1 MHKNKKKK
9 CLPILFLPPALPHAS
24 YAQACNPASTNP
36 AVLASSTAAPPTTSS
51 RPRSD
56 QIPTKAVVIRIH
68 HRPTTDPKTKAVSQP
83 EQKVREMNLRAAGIP
98 ELMINT
104 VRRSY
109 LTNMIYDLR
118 ISFSTIEAAQAFYA
132 VARKEIS
139 GAKQQSMFNSSAPVY
154 VNAFYYTED
163 PTHQAAYHAVRSENK
178 TFNIEER
185 LAALEI
191 TDQLD
196 QASKTA
202 SKSLHQA
209 RPFAKKVQ
217 AVAAHHPTDHALA
230 TACRMRRPPNY
241 LPCHFLRFGPRA
253 PRMPDTSS
261 R

>member
-1 MHKNKKKK
+1 M
-9 CLPILFLPPALPHAS
+9 
-24 YAQACNPASTNP
+24 Y
-36 AVLASSTAAPPTTSS
+36 
-51 RPRSD
+51 
-56 QIPTKAVVIRIH
+56 
-68 HRPTTDPKTKAVSQP
+68 
-83 EQKVREMNLRAAGIP
+83 LRAAGIP
-98 ELMINT
+98 ESMINI

-139 GAKQQSMFNSSAPVY
+139 GAKQQSIFHSSAPVY

-163 PTHQAAYHAVRSENK
+163 PTHQAAYHAVSYENK

-217 AVAAHHPTDHALA
+217 AVAAHHPTDHAPA
-230 TACRMRRPPNY
+230 PACRMRRPPNY
-241 LPCHFLRFGPRA
+241 LPCHFLCFGPRA